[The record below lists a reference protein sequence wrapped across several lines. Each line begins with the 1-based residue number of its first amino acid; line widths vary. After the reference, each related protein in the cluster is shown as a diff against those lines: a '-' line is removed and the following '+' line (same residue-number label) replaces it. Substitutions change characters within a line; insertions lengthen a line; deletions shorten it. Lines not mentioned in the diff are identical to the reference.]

1 MLGQL
6 GEIKKNIIRVKFSF
20 NAFPL
25 SKNMFQGRKWLGS
38 EIFSKYCS
46 GQLTAPSSLSDSSDE
61 FKLASFG
68 LFPLQWNLLV
78 GMSEFETWSA
88 FP

>member
-25 SKNMFQGRKWLGS
+25 SKNMFQGRK
-38 EIFSKYCS
+38 
-46 GQLTAPSSLSDSSDE
+46 
-61 FKLASFG
+61 
-68 LFPLQWNLLV
+68 
-78 GMSEFETWSA
+78 
-88 FP
+88 